1 MHKTLKPKAQR
12 SDKKHKKKRIQIG
25 KEVKLSLFADDMIP
39 NTENILKTPPKNY
52 QHASI
57 NLVRFQDIKLK
68 YNNKLSE
75 RENEETIPFIITSK
89 LTK

>member
-1 MHKTLKPKAQR
+1 
-12 SDKKHKKKRIQIG
+12 
-25 KEVKLSLFADDMIP
+25 MIP

-57 NLVRFQDIKLK
+57 NLVMFQDIKLK

-75 RENEETIPFIITSK
+75 RENKETIPFIITSK